1 MKKYEVYRN
10 ICKRALIFGLPLTL
24 FTLQMVSVIGS
35 LMVIIFSF
43 GLGSILGA
51 LIWNPLLYMALTKI
65 AHQPQLLQLNHPF
78 PKHISNRQNSFLAY
92 EDH

>member
-10 ICKRALIFGLPLTL
+10 IRKRALIFGLPLTL
-24 FTLQMVSVIGS
+24 FALQMVSVIGS
-35 LMVIIFSF
+35 LMIIIFSF

-51 LIWNPLLYMALTKI
+51 LLWNPILYVVLTKV
-65 AHQPQLLQLNHPF
+65 AHRPQLLQMGHPF

>member
-10 ICKRALIFGLPLTL
+10 IRKRALIFGLPLTL

-43 GLGSILGA
+43 GLGSILGT
-51 LIWNPLLYMALTKI
+51 LVWNPLLYIILTKV
-65 AHQPQLLQLNHPF
+65 AHNPQLLQLGHPF
-78 PKHISNRQNSFLAY
+78 PNHISNRQNSFLSY

>member
-10 ICKRALIFGLPLTL
+10 IRKRALIFGLPLTL
-24 FTLQMVSVIGS
+24 FALQMVSVIGS

-51 LIWNPLLYMALTKI
+51 LLWNPLLYIILTKLTNN
-65 AHQPQLLQLNHPF
+65 PQMLAFGHPF

>member
-1 MKKYEVYRN
+1 MKQYSIYRN
-10 ICKRALIFGLPLTL
+10 IRKRALIFGLPLTL
-24 FTLQMVSVIGS
+24 FALQMVSVIGS

-51 LIWNPLLYMALTKI
+51 LLWNPILYMVLTKVT
-65 AHQPQLLQLNHPF
+65 HRPQLLQVGHPF
-78 PKHISNRQNSFLAY
+78 PKHISNRQNSFLDY

>member
-1 MKKYEVYRN
+1 MKQYSIYRN
-10 ICKRALIFGLPLTL
+10 IRKRALIFGLPLTL
-24 FTLQMVSVIGS
+24 FAFQMVSVIGS

-51 LIWNPLLYMALTKI
+51 LFWNPMLYMVLTKV
-65 AHQPQLLQLNHPF
+65 AHQPQLLQLGNPF
-78 PKHISNRQNSFLAY
+78 PNHISNRKNSFLTY